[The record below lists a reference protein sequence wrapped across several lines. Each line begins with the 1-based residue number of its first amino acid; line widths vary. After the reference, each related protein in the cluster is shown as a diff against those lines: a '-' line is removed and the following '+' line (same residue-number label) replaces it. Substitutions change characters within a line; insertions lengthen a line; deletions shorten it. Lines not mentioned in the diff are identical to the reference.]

1 MPQNL
6 LLALAGA
13 AAGALV
19 TFLILVTVARA
30 RRRDAAAILEAAKG
44 EARQLT
50 DAAQRESE
58 QARALTATASREVEQ
73 ARAAAVVEAKMEGL
87 RLREELDREM
97 VRRREEADRA
107 DRRLE
112 EREKEQTR
120 RAEELGQLEK
130 TLAGRQKAVAQQE
143 AAAAEREAGIGALIE
158 EQQRKLER
166 VAGLTA
172 EEARRELL
180 QRVEDQARSEAAA
193 LAREIKEQARKEAE
207 KDARRI
213 ITMSIQ
219 RMAAETT
226 AESTVSPVTLA
237 SDELKG
243 RIIGRE
249 GRNIRAFETATGV
262 DVIIDDTPD
271 TVVISCFDPVRREV
285 ARRAL
290 AALIT
295 DGRIHPGRIEEVV
308 AKMQKELE
316 AEMMDLGERAAY
328 EVGIHGLHPEMVRL
342 IGRMKY
348 RTSYGQNIYEHS
360 KEVAWIAGMMAAELH
375 LDVQLARR
383 GGLLHDVGKVLTH
396 DNEGT
401 HVDLGVEM
409 ARKYGES
416 APVVGCI
423 AAHHDDVPHESAE
436 SVLVQAADAISGS
449 RPGARREAFETYVKR
464 LTKLEAIANGFPGV
478 EKSNVIQAGREVR
491 VVVFPEKVDDAE
503 ATALS
508 ETIARRIEAELQY
521 PGQIRVV
528 VIRETR
534 AVGVAK

>member
-1 MPQNL
+1 MPQIAL
-6 LLALAGA
+6 LPLLGGA
-13 AAGALV
+13 AAGILL
-19 TFLILVTVARA
+19 TLIIMTVVAKA
-30 RRRDAAAILEAAKG
+30 RRRDAASLLASARAEAKL
-44 EARQLT
+44 LT
-50 DAAQRESE
+50 D
-58 QARALTATASREVEQ
+58 RAGKEAEQ
-73 ARAAAVVEAKMEGL
+73 ARAAAVLEGKSEAL
-87 RLREELDREM
+87 RLREEGERDIA
-97 VRRREEADRA
+97 RRREESDRT
-107 DRRLE
+107 DRRLD
-112 EREKEQTR
+112 ERERDLARK
-120 RAEELGQLEK
+120 AEELGQLDK
-130 TLAGRQKAVAQQE
+130 ALAGRQRAVSDQE
-143 AAAAEREAGIGALIE
+143 TTIQEKVAAAAALVA
-158 EQQRKLER
+158 EQQGALER
-166 VAGLTA
+166 VAGLGR
-172 EEARRELL
+172 EEARTELL
-180 QRVEDQARSEAAA
+180 RRVEDEARSEASA
-193 LAREIKEQARKEAE
+193 LTRDIKERARKDAE
-207 KDARRI
+207 RDAKRI
-213 ITMSIQ
+213 ISMSIQ
-219 RMAAETT
+219 RLAAETT
-226 AESTVSPVTLA
+226 AESTVAAVALS
-237 SDELKG
+237 SDEMKG

-271 TVVISCFDPVRREV
+271 TVIISCFDPIRREV

-308 AKMQKELE
+308 AKMRKELE
-316 AEMMDLGERAAY
+316 TELVDLGERAAY
-328 EVGIHGLHPEMVRL
+328 EVGVHGLHPEMIRL
-342 IGRMKY
+342 IGRMRY

-409 ARKYGES
+409 AKKYGES
-416 APVVGCI
+416 APVIGCI

-464 LTKLEAIANGFPGV
+464 LTKLEEIANGFGGV

-491 VVVFPEKVDDAE
+491 VVVFPEKVDDAQ
-503 ATALS
+503 AAALAEDIS
-508 ETIARRIEAELQY
+508 RRIEQELQY

-534 AVGVAK
+534 SVGVAK